1 VTALVES
8 TPGTLAAL
16 ETARAYAGLAMSEST
31 VRVYRIAWTHFA
43 DWCAGLGVSPLP
55 ADPAHVGGYIASIA
69 TTHSPNTIAQ
79 RLAAIGQMH
88 RFHGLPWDQ
97 KAAPITTTRRGVLRK
112 HGRAPKQAAA
122 ISLESLQALVATC
135 DDSPAGVRDRA
146 LLLVGF
152 AGAFRRSEIVALRV
166 DDVAITKAG
175 MRLAIRRSKTDQI
188 GAGAEVGIPRGQ
200 FAETCPVRAVESWLS
215 MLGDREREPGL
226 PLFRRLS
233 KAGRLVGYRAMSPCV
248 VWDILEKRV
257 AMAGLEEVMRPHG
270 LRAGFITAAY
280 DNGARDQDIMNHV
293 RHKDLK
299 TTRGYVRR
307 AGLLTE
313 SPAGVIGL

>member
-1 VTALVES
+1 MTALVPA
-8 TPGTLAAL
+8 TPGALAAL

-31 VRVYRIAWTHFA
+31 IRVYRIAWAHFA

-69 TTHSPNTIAQ
+69 TTHAPNTIAQ

-88 RFHGLPWDQ
+88 RFHALPWDQ
-97 KAAPITTTRRGVLRK
+97 RHAAITTTRRGVLRQ

-122 ISLESLQALVATC
+122 ISLESLQSLVGTC

-152 AGAFRRSEIVALRV
+152 AGAFRRSELVGLRV
-166 DDVAITKAG
+166 DDVALSKQG
-175 MRLAIRRSKTDQI
+175 MRLTVRRSKTDQI
-188 GAGAEVGIPRGQ
+188 GQGAEVGIPRGQ
-200 FAETCPVRAVESWLS
+200 FPETCPVRAVETWLS
-215 MLGDREREPGL
+215 LLGDRERAGDL

-233 KAGRLVGYRAMSPCV
+233 KAGRLVGYAPMSPCV
-248 VWDILEKRV
+248 VWDILERRV
-257 AMAGLEEVMRPHG
+257 ALAGLAEVMRPHG

-280 DNGARDQDIMNHV
+280 DGGARDHDIMQHV
-293 RHKDLK
+293 RHKDLR
-299 TTRGYVRR
+299 TTHGYIRR
-307 AGLLTE
+307 AGLLTD

>member
-1 VTALVES
+1 MSDLVPS
-8 TPGTLAAL
+8 RPAALAAL
-16 ETARAYAGLAMSEST
+16 EAARAYAGLAMSEST

-69 TTHSPNTIAQ
+69 TTHAPNTIAQ

-88 RFHGLPWDQ
+88 RFHNFPWDQ
-97 KAAPITTTRRGVLRK
+97 KAAAISTTRRGVLRK

-152 AGAFRRSEIVALRV
+152 AGAFRRSELVGLLV
-166 DDVAITKAG
+166 DDVAISKGGLRVTV
-175 MRLAIRRSKTDQI
+175 RRSKTDQI

-200 FAETCPVRAVESWLS
+200 FAETCPVRAVEAWLS
-215 MLGDREREPGL
+215 MLGDRERWGL

-233 KAGRLVGYRAMSPCV
+233 KAGRLVGYRPMSPCA
-248 VWDILEKRV
+248 VWDILAKRV
-257 AMAGLEEVMRPHG
+257 ALAGLEEVMRPHG

-280 DNGARDQDIMNHV
+280 DGGARDQDIMTHV
-293 RHKDLK
+293 RHKDLR

-307 AGLLTE
+307 AGLLTD

>member
-1 VTALVES
+1 MSDLITTRPAA
-8 TPGTLAAL
+8 LAAL
-16 ETARAYAGLAMSEST
+16 EAARAYAGLSMSEST

-43 DWCAGLGVSPLP
+43 DWCAGVGVSPLP
-55 ADPAHVGGYIASIA
+55 ADPAHVGGYIASLA
-69 TTHSPNTIAQ
+69 TTHAPNTIAQ

-88 RFHGLPWDQ
+88 RFHELPWDQ
-97 KAAPITTTRRGVLRK
+97 RAAPIATTRRGVLRV

-122 ISLESLQALVATC
+122 IGLDSIQALVATC

-152 AGAFRRSEIVALRV
+152 AGAFRRSELVGLRV
-166 DDVAITKAG
+166 DDVTIAKGG
-175 MRLAIRRSKTDQI
+175 MRVTVRRSKTDQE
-188 GAGAEVGIPRGQ
+188 GRGAEVGIPRGR
-200 FAETCPVRAVESWLS
+200 FADTCPVRAVESWLS
-215 MLGDREREPGL
+215 ILGPRDRGAL

-233 KAGRLVGYRAMSPCV
+233 KAGRLVGYQHMSPCA

-280 DNGARDQDIMNHV
+280 DGGARDHDIMQHV
-293 RHKDLK
+293 RHKDLR

-307 AGLLTE
+307 AGLLDE
-313 SPAGVIGL
+313 SPAGTVGL